1 MAAGNRRE
9 WLTSMTMWAWPP
21 WHTLEALEV
30 VFVDERLLG
39 WRQRGRGDPRSWGVM
54 APYHLPRSTEPGA
67 RFVLTLLLPMK
78 YLGLMSTLI
87 GRTLT
92 FLRASRRTLMRVRG
106 ELDDTLVEAQLIA
119 KLIETERRFAPPLL
133 QLL

>member
-30 VFVDERLLG
+30 VFVDERLMG
-39 WRQRGRGDPRSWGVM
+39 WGRRGDPRSWGVM

-67 RFVLTLLLPMK
+67 HFVLTPLLPKK
-78 YLGLMSTLI
+78 YLGLMLTLK
-87 GRTLT
+87 GRTLK
-92 FLRASRRTLMRVRG
+92 FLRASKRTLMKVRG

-119 KLIETERRFAPPLL
+119 KLIATEPRFGP
-133 QLL
+133 QLLL

>member
-1 MAAGNRRE
+1 M
-9 WLTSMTMWAWPP
+9 
-21 WHTLEALEV
+21 
-30 VFVDERLLG
+30 
-39 WRQRGRGDPRSWGVM
+39 
-54 APYHLPRSTEPGA
+54 
-67 RFVLTLLLPMK
+67 TLLLPMK
-78 YLGLMSTLI
+78 YLGLMSTLK

-119 KLIETERRFAPPLL
+119 KLIETERRFAPQLL

>member
-1 MAAGNRRE
+1 
-9 WLTSMTMWAWPP
+9 
-21 WHTLEALEV
+21 
-30 VFVDERLLG
+30 
-39 WRQRGRGDPRSWGVM
+39 
-54 APYHLPRSTEPGA
+54 
-67 RFVLTLLLPMK
+67 MK

-87 GRTLT
+87 GRTPLT